1 MKPVAVI
8 PAAGSG
14 TRLRPLTD
22 RTPKPLL
29 HVAGKAILGHIL
41 DRVAEASPERVVL
54 VIGPGEQG
62 EQIRDYAAKRRDLE
76 VECVVQETPQGLG
89 HAVAQARSAVR
100 GAPLL
105 VVLGDTI
112 VLASLREMV
121 RDGSCLGVREV
132 EDPRRFG
139 VVTVRNGRIV
149 GMVEKPERPES
160 NLALVG
166 AYFLTASDAL
176 FECLEALERQGKR
189 TRGEIQLT
197 DALQL
202 LLEKGEEL
210 RPFPVEGWYDCGKTE
225 TLLETN
231 RALLTLH
238 ATSAVRPGVVIV
250 PPVAIDPNADVLHS
264 VIGPYASIGAGTR
277 IRRAIVQD
285 SIVNPGATVEDV
297 LLTSSVVGENA
308 IVRGVFQELHVSD
321 SSEVMGR

>member
-41 DRVAEASPERVVL
+41 DQVAEAKPERAVL

-62 EQIRDYAAKRRDLE
+62 EQIREYAARRRDLSI
-76 VECVVQETPQGLG
+76 ECVVQETPQGLG
-89 HAVAQARSAVR
+89 HAVLQARAAVR

-121 RDGSCLGVREV
+121 RGGSSLGVREV

-139 VVTVRNGRIV
+139 VATVRDGRIV
-149 GMVEKPERPES
+149 GLVEKPEKPES
-160 NLALVG
+160 KLALVG
-166 AYFLTASDAL
+166 AYYIERSQAL
-176 FECLEALERQGKR
+176 FDCLAALEQSGKR

-197 DALQL
+197 DGLQL
-202 LLEKGEEL
+202 LIERGEEL
-210 RPFPVEGWYDCGKTE
+210 RPFPVQGWYDCGNTE

-238 ATSAVRPGVVIV
+238 ASSAARPGVVIV

-264 VIGPYASIGAGTR
+264 VIGPHASIGADTR

-285 SIVNPGATVEDV
+285 SIVNPGATVEDT

-308 IVRGVFQELHVSD
+308 IVRGAFQELHVSD
-321 SSEVMGR
+321 SSEVQRR